1 MFDLISKDKVTL
13 LDKKVKVV
21 CQYNYSMVID
31 TNQQTS
37 IMHIKSIIL
46 AKLQDN
52 KRKYCSTKRSK
63 NKEKGQFKLMKRKK
77 SKQGKRRQEENIL
90 LNFTFL
96 TKMS

>member
-1 MFDLISKDKVTL
+1 MVVCQDITTKNTRNKRSVFDLISKDKVTL

-52 KRKYCSTKRSK
+52 NRKYCSTKRSK
-63 NKEKGQFKLMKRKK
+63 NKEKGQFKLI
-77 SKQGKRRQEENIL
+77 KRRKL
-90 LNFTFL
+90 YYT
-96 TKMS
+96 